1 MATIDSLVKNME
13 ELENVSYKSFLDVS
27 QYFAPDKIC
36 VKYLLKAKFPN
47 LKDASID
54 DIVDDEVLG
63 LTKIDEE
70 IALEE
75 QELEK
80 ILNERELS
88 EVESENDDAAK
99 RQSRREQRDQIR
111 EEARKKREEKKE
123 LLKRNLQ
130 ERKKIF
136 KDRLTEY
143 IEEVKKIKR
152 DIRQSV
158 HKMFAEFFNLAQK
171 LVTGLVKSVQT
182 LIAVIG
188 IIVAPPWNIPNAI
201 CLLISVVEFFLDIIK
216 QLKVVAP
223 IMEPLRQLG
232 IVIPP
237 DKLGVV
243 SSILNPV
250 IKFILGLFKPFS
262 KFDVLVGKL
271 MDKLTS
277 IMGDDSKKRR
287 VFKKATRKL
296 RKYKYCQNGDINKV
310 DDDDLDEVQ
319 ELLETYKLGECGSGA
334 GRAGFTVNRCNK
346 CVVGYR
352 NDEAPDNASEPE
364 TDESGNYTRDGNGNF
379 TTPPTV
385 VTSGEKLDAG
395 EFSLSDSGDF
405 SSIKDGDGNQTTIS
419 GQLEE
424 FRKYRDIEGKISA
437 SIENAEETGN
447 FLYDVLL
454 PDGTLLAN
462 QTQANIDKLKNEY
475 TLLFTNFE

>member
-1 MATIDSLVKNME
+1 MATIDSLVKNIE

-36 VKYLLKAKFPN
+36 VKYLLKARFPN

-54 DIVDDEVLG
+54 DIVDDESLG
-63 LTKIDEE
+63 MTKIDEE

-80 ILNERELS
+80 VLNERELS
-88 EVESENDDAAK
+88 ESEAENDDAAK
-99 RQSRREQRDQIR
+99 RQARRQQREQLR
-111 EEARKKREEKKE
+111 EESRIKRQEKKE
-123 LLKRNLQ
+123 LLKKNLQ

-152 DIRQSV
+152 EIRQAV
-158 HKMFAEFFNLAQK
+158 HRMFAEFFNLAQK
-171 LVTGLVKSVQT
+171 LVTGLIKSVQT

-201 CLLISVVEFFLDIIK
+201 CLLIIVVEFFLDIIK

-223 IMEPLRQLG
+223 ILEPLRQLG

-237 DKLGVV
+237 DKLGIV
-243 SSILNPV
+243 SALLNPV
-250 IKFILGLFKPFS
+250 IKFILGLFKPFG

-271 MDKLTS
+271 MNKLTS
-277 IMGDDSKKRR
+277 IMNDDSKKRR

-296 RKYKYCQNGDINKV
+296 RKYGYCQDGDINKV
-310 DDDDLDEVQ
+310 DEKDRDEVQ
-319 ELLETYKLGECGSGA
+319 GILETYKLGECGSGP
-334 GRAGFTVNRCNK
+334 GTSQFTINSCNK
-346 CVVGYR
+346 CIVGYR
-352 NDEAPDNASEPE
+352 DDEAPDTDDPE
-364 TDESGNYTRDGNGNF
+364 ENPRAGQ
-379 TTPPTV
+379 
-385 VTSGEKLDAG
+385 KLDAG

-405 SSIKDGDGNQTTIS
+405 SSIKDGDGNDTTIS
-419 GQLEE
+419 SQLEE
-424 FRKYRDIEGKISA
+424 FSKYRNIAGRISE

-454 PDGTLLAN
+454 PDGTLLTN
-462 QTQANIDKLKNEY
+462 QTQSNLDKLKNEY